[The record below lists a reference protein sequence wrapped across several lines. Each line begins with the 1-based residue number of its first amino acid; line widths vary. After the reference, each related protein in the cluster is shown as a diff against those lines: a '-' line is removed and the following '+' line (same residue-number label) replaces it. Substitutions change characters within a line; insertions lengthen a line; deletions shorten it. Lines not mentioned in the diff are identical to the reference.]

1 MNLKNWIY
9 DAKSIIMGIIIVANE
24 SLIGVIE
31 VLRVLNTIFLGDSS
45 SIIDVYFLYRS
56 VMDLEAI
63 KQAVLYMSK
72 IGRFH

>member
-1 MNLKNWIY
+1 
-9 DAKSIIMGIIIVANE
+9 MGIIVLANE
-24 SLIGVIE
+24 NLIE
-31 VLRVLNTIFLGDSS
+31 VFEAIRVLNTIFLGDSS

>member
-1 MNLKNWIY
+1 
-9 DAKSIIMGIIIVANE
+9 MGIIVVANE

-31 VLRVLNTIFLGDSS
+31 VLRVLNIIFLGDSS